1 MSTAAKRR
9 LTPEEY
15 LAIERDVQTKHEFY
29 QGEMFA
35 MSGAS
40 RVHNQVTFNLAL
52 TLGSQLKDRDCTAY
66 VNDMR
71 VKVSATGL
79 YTYPDVV
86 VTCEKPKFEDSV
98 LDTLLNPQAIIE
110 VLSESTE
117 KYDRGE
123 KFAQYRQLPSLREYA
138 LVSQERPHIELFTK
152 TDAGV
157 WMLTEAIGLESTID
171 IPTIACRIA
180 LADVFAKVDF
190 NPASSE
196 PKD

>member
-15 LAIERDVQTKHEFY
+15 LAIERDVPTKHEFY

-40 RVHNQVTFNLAL
+40 REHNQVTFNLAGSL
-52 TLGSQLKDRDCTAY
+52 HSQLKDRDCNAY

-86 VTCEKPKFEDSV
+86 ITCEKPKFEDSV
-98 LDTLLNPQAIIE
+98 FDTLLNPQAIIE

-117 KYDRGE
+117 KYDRGG
-123 KFAQYRQLPSLREYA
+123 KFAQYRQLPSLREYV
-138 LVSQERPHIELFTK
+138 LVSQERPHIELFTNAG
-152 TDAGV
+152 AGV
-157 WMLTEAIGLESTID
+157 WMLTEAIGLESAID
-171 IPTIACRIA
+171 IPTIACRLA
-180 LADVFAKVDF
+180 LADVYAKVGF
-190 NPASSE
+190 AAS
-196 PKD
+196 PQ

>member
-15 LAIERDVQTKHEFY
+15 LAIERDVPTKHEFY

-40 RVHNQVTFNLAL
+40 REHNQVTFNLAGSL
-52 TLGSQLKDRDCTAY
+52 HSQLKDRDCNAY

-86 VTCEKPKFEDSV
+86 ITCEKPKFEDSV
-98 LDTLLNPQAIIE
+98 VDTLLNPQAIIE

-117 KYDRGE
+117 KYDRGD
-123 KFAQYRQLPSLREYA
+123 KFAQYRQLPSLREYV

-157 WMLTEAIGLESTID
+157 WMLTEAIGLESSID
-171 IPTIACRIA
+171 IPAIACRLT
-180 LADVFAKVDF
+180 LAEVYSKVEFAS
-190 NPASSE
+190 PSLE
-196 PKD
+196 GRG